1 MIAMNGNA
9 YRMLGYAVWRGAKW
23 YLRKRLPSR
32 RSLALGGLATA
43 GTLGATVVV
52 LRRIAA

>member
-1 MIAMNGNA
+1 MMRMNANA
-9 YRMLGYAVWRGAKW
+9 YRILGYTVWRGAKW

-52 LRRIAA
+52 LRRIAS